1 MKFCQSMKYNMR
13 NVFVGKSYGN
23 CGGEASPRPFYKKSQ
38 MSISVNQ
45 QSEMLWSFVF
55 LSFLYDHV

>member
-45 QSEMLWSFVF
+45 QSEML
-55 LSFLYDHV
+55 